1 MDKKIV
7 IVGAGPAGM
16 AAAMELNKAKQPFML
31 IEKNNHVGGL
41 AITYI
46 YLEGDL
52 EFRTDNGP
60 HRFFSKNQ
68 YLYDFIKNL
77 LDEKWRLVERHTQQF
92 IRGKYYDYPIN
103 AIQVVKNLGLWTV
116 TKAFL
121 DYVAARV
128 EYGLFK
134 KPLNNFFDYAVANF
148 GKTLA
153 NLNIINYTEKIWGVS
168 TKNLH
173 PDWAKQRIT
182 GLNLRTLVKNTLK
195 KLFSGGRQT
204 DVKTLVDAFYY
215 PEHGTGLIYETI
227 RAAIEADGNEVMMTS
242 YPTKIYYQDSKIKS
256 LDLQTPSGL
265 RNLPVDFLIES
276 IHIVDFI
283 KLLDPLPPVEI
294 VKAAD
299 NLHYRHQVHLFIT
312 LNRERISR
320 NQWIYFPEKDI
331 PFARISEMKNF
342 SDRMSPPGK
351 TSLFVEFFCHPTDE
365 IYNYDKDKLFELAL
379 PYFEKYGF
387 FSRAEVRNYYLIKGG
402 KDYPI
407 YDLTYLDN
415 LKIVKDYLDKF
426 ENLYYI
432 GRPGRFK
439 YTNQDHSLEM
449 GIMAAKSILD
459 GRKIDIED
467 VGAEKEY
474 FEKGS
479 VK

>member
-1 MDKKIV
+1 
-7 IVGAGPAGM
+7 
-16 AAAMELNKAKQPFML
+16 
-31 IEKNNHVGGL
+31 
-41 AITYI
+41 
-46 YLEGDL
+46 
-52 EFRTDNGP
+52 
-60 HRFFSKNQ
+60 
-68 YLYDFIKNL
+68 
-77 LDEKWRLVERHTQQF
+77 
-92 IRGKYYDYPIN
+92 
-103 AIQVVKNLGLWTV
+103 
-116 TKAFL
+116 
-121 DYVAARV
+121 
-128 EYGLFK
+128 
-134 KPLNNFFDYAVANF
+134 
-148 GKTLA
+148 
-153 NLNIINYTEKIWGVS
+153 
-168 TKNLH
+168 
-173 PDWAKQRIT
+173 
-182 GLNLRTLVKNTLK
+182 
-195 KLFSGGRQT
+195 
-204 DVKTLVDAFYY
+204 
-215 PEHGTGLIYETI
+215 
-227 RAAIEADGNEVMMTS
+227 MMTS